1 MNANYITG
9 VRIALLLAG
18 IGAFAYSMNS
28 GNDMARW
35 VGIGCV
41 AAALLVRIV
50 TRFTNRP

>member
-1 MNANYITG
+1 MNPNVITA
-9 VRIALLLAG
+9 VRVALLLAG
-18 IGAFAYSMNS
+18 IGCFAYSMNS

-50 TRFTNRP
+50 ARFSKRP